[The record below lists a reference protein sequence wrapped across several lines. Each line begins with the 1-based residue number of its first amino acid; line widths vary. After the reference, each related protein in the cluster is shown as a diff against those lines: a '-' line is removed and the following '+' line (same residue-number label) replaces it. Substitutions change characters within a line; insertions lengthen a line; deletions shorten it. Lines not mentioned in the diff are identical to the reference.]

1 MFSPNEAL
9 EIGMVDEVKEDA
21 SKTRERSLEMLEALS
36 RVPPHARHESKLRM
50 RGALIDRLR
59 RDQKGDAD
67 DFIRFVTQD
76 FVQKGLGA
84 YMASLKKKK

>member
-1 MFSPNEAL
+1 MFSPKDAL
-9 EIGMVDEVKEDA
+9 DVGMIDELKEDA
-21 SKTRERSLEMLEALS
+21 SKTRERSIEMLGALS
-36 RVPPHARHESKLRM
+36 NIPPHARHESKLRM

-59 RDQKGDAD
+59 SDQKGDAD
-67 DFIRFVTQD
+67 NFIDFVTQD

>member
-1 MFSPNEAL
+1 
-9 EIGMVDEVKEDA
+9 
-21 SKTRERSLEMLEALS
+21 
-36 RVPPHARHESKLRM
+36 M

-59 RDQKGDAD
+59 SDHKGDAD
-67 DFIRFVTQD
+67 NFIDFVTQD